1 MREKINPAIQKLDKL
16 RQALKL
22 GEVIQRLSGRSP
34 GHLDL
39 QSLPCPL
46 TGQITDPLQI
56 HDNVQDF
63 FEDWH
68 ALPKN
73 LDPAAHHL
81 AQHPTWWKS
90 LLEYTETG
98 SPQLLTKRSQIP
110 PPLQN
115 GLRRAC
121 AVKVSPRIETL
132 LDETINRPVT
142 YEEFNSSLN
151 DIPAGGAGGLSEMS
165 ANMAKGW
172 SQTTRRI
179 VHAHMDNIWKTR
191 STPEWF
197 KDKVIKLAPKVSG
210 NAELKNMRPISLYE
224 TTRKAWTTI
233 IGKRIHLAWHEN
245 DVLHPKQY
253 GYRLDQGTH
262 MALFSVLNEIEG
274 ANHTKT
280 TKHAT
285 FWDIRRA
292 FDSIPRNIQKLAWVR
307 LGVPMDVAEWF
318 VELDDG
324 GLSFISTPYFH
335 MNKDLKT
342 PSNLKTKSGHFT
354 NATHLGYKAQRG
366 IGQGESVSSLLW
378 TALYDILLEW
388 IDPTN
393 RHLHVA
399 ETELDY
405 TDADAEGA
413 SPSAYADDLCT
424 ITPGSRAEYMQQIVA
439 TWLSAFCAFTGMM
452 MHPSIYPS
460 IHPSIYPSIH
470 PSIQYIML

>member
-1 MREKINPAIQKLDKL
+1 MREKTNPAIQKLDKL
-16 RQALKL
+16 RKDHKL

-34 GHLDL
+34 GQLDL
-39 QSLPCPL
+39 QSLPCPDN
-46 TGQITDPLQI
+46 GQITDPLQI
-56 HDNVQDF
+56 HDNVQEYF
-63 FEDWH
+63 KDWH
-68 ALPKN
+68 AIPPG

-81 AQHPTWWKS
+81 AQNPTWWKS
-90 LLEYTETG
+90 LLEYTDTG

-110 PPLQN
+110 PPLQD

-121 AVKVSPRIETL
+121 AVKVTPRIQTL
-132 LDETINRPVT
+132 LDQTINKPVT
-142 YEEFNSSLN
+142 FEEFDSSIN
-151 DIPAGGAGGLSEMS
+151 DIPTGGAGGVSEMS

-172 SQTTRRI
+172 SQSTRRI

-191 STPEWF
+191 STPAWF
-197 KDKVIKLAPKVSG
+197 KDKVIKLAPKVAG

-224 TTRKAWTTI
+224 ITRKAWTTI

-262 MALFSVLNEIEG
+262 MALFSVLNEIED
-274 ANHTKT
+274 ANHTKKN
-280 TKHAT
+280 KHST
-285 FWDIRRA
+285 FWDIKRA
-292 FDSIPRNIQKLAWVR
+292 FDSIPRNIQKLAWIR

-335 MNKDLKT
+335 LHKGLRT
-342 PSNLKTKSGHFT
+342 PSNLQAKQGHFT
-354 NATHLGYKAQRG
+354 DATHLGYKAQRG
-366 IGQGESVSSLLW
+366 IGQGESASSLLW

-399 ETELDY
+399 ETDLDY
-405 TDADAEGA
+405 TDEDAEGA
-413 SPSAYADDLCT
+413 TPSAYADDLCT
-424 ITPGSRAEYMQQIVA
+424 ITPGPRAEYMQQLVA
-439 TWLSAFCAFTGMM
+439 TWLSAFCAFTGMR
-452 MHPSIYPS
+452 MHPAKIVATVLGP
-460 IHPSIYPSIH
+460 IPAKLT
-470 PSIQYIML
+470 QL